1 MTERSLILE
10 YCRKEELLSAI
21 TETVADHVLQ
31 LMSSSEAADLLGI
44 DLATIARWKE
54 VGLLTDYS
62 KRNEHR
68 KFSAAEVLAL
78 HRMDTADR
86 KRLYARKKAERVH

>member
-44 DLATIARWKE
+44 DLATIAR
-54 VGLLTDYS
+54 
-62 KRNEHR
+62 
-68 KFSAAEVLAL
+68 
-78 HRMDTADR
+78 
-86 KRLYARKKAERVH
+86 